1 MANLYFAGV
10 DVGSLST
17 DVSIIDYSGKVLAE
31 IVIPTGVNGSEA
43 AEAAFDSALKL
54 ADLTRDRITGI
65 TATGYGR
72 ASVAFATGKTTE
84 ISCHGIGAYHL
95 FPKTGTVID
104 IGGQDS
110 KVIQIDKQGRMLDF
124 TMNDKCAAGTGRFL
138 EVMANRL
145 DLDLTEL
152 SSPSNIE
159 GDSAPISST
168 CTVFAESE
176 VISLLAKNTPRE
188 EIVHGLQRSIVSR
201 IWSMVT
207 SIGIEGEVTLTGGV
221 AHNKGLVALLEEKL
235 GLTLNIPENPQ
246 TVGALG
252 GAYIAR
258 RAYQNSL
265 EADEI

>member
-1 MANLYFAGV
+1 MVENYFAGV

-17 DVSIIDYSGKVLAE
+17 DVCIIDPSGKVLSE
-31 IVIPTGVNGSEA
+31 VVIPTGLNGSEA
-43 AEAAFDSALKL
+43 AENAFDSALQK
-54 ADLTRDRITGI
+54 AALTRDSISAI

-84 ISCHGIGAYHL
+84 ISCHGVGAHQL

-110 KVIQIDKQGRMLDF
+110 KVIQVDSQGRMLDF

-145 DLDLTEL
+145 ELDLDEL
-152 SSPSNIE
+152 SSPLHIQ

-176 VISLLAKNTPRE
+176 VISLLAKHTPRE
-188 EIVHGLQRSIVSR
+188 HIVHGLQRSIVNR
-201 IWSMVT
+201 IWGMVT

-221 AHNKGLVALLEEKL
+221 ANNQGLVKLLEEKL
-235 GLTLNIPENPQ
+235 GLALNIPENPQ

-252 GAYIAR
+252 AAHLAFR
-258 RAYQNSL
+258 SFKNSH
-265 EADEI
+265 

>member
-1 MANLYFAGV
+1 MVDLYFAGV

-17 DVSIIDYSGKVLAE
+17 DVVIIDVSGKVLSE
-31 IVIPTGVNGSEA
+31 VVIPTGVNGSEA
-43 AEAAFDSALKL
+43 AENAFNSALGL
-54 ADLTRDRITGI
+54 AKLTRESIVAV

-84 ISCHGIGAYHL
+84 ISCHGVGAHHL

-110 KVIQIDKQGRMLDF
+110 KVIQVDSQGRMLDF

-138 EVMANRL
+138 EVMATRLEL
-145 DLDLTEL
+145 DLDEL
-152 SSPSNIE
+152 SSPLNISGE
-159 GDSAPISST
+159 SAPISST

-176 VISLLAKNTPRE
+176 VISLLAKHTPRE
-188 EIVHGLQRSIVSR
+188 HIVHGLQRSIVNR
-201 IWSMVT
+201 IWSMVA

-221 AHNKGLVALLEEKL
+221 ANNQGLVKLLEEKL
-235 GLTLNIPENPQ
+235 GLPLNIPENPQ

-252 GAYIAR
+252 AAQIACR
-258 RAYQNSL
+258 KY
-265 EADEI
+265 

>member
-1 MANLYFAGV
+1 MADLYFAGV

-17 DVSIIDYSGKVLAE
+17 DVSIIDMSGKVQSE

-43 AEAAFDSALKL
+43 ATKAFDSALQL
-54 ADLTRDRITGI
+54 AGLTGDSIAAI

-72 ASVAFATGKTTE
+72 ASVNFATRKTTE
-84 ISCHGIGAYHL
+84 ISCHGVGAHKL

-110 KVIQIDKQGRMLDF
+110 KVIQIDEKGRMLDF

-138 EVMANRL
+138 EVMAHRL
-145 DLDLTEL
+145 DLDLDEL
-152 SSPSNIE
+152 SSPANVM
-159 GDSAPISST
+159 GTSAPISST

-176 VISLLAKNTPRE
+176 VISLLAKNTPRKD
-188 EIVHGLQRSIVSR
+188 IVHGLQRSIVNR
-201 IWSMVT
+201 IWSMVA
-207 SIGIEGEVTLTGGV
+207 SVGVEGEVTLTGGV
-221 AHNKGLVALLEEKL
+221 AHNRGLVALLEERL

-252 GAYIAR
+252 GAHIAR
-258 RAYQNSL
+258 RTYQST
-265 EADEI
+265 